1 MNIVRKG
8 TTQVVQ
14 QNKHENEM
22 EYLTFPSITATGIV
36 GHAFSTRIG
45 GASKGYFGEANYSFT
60 RGDVREDVEENYRRM
75 AQILGYGRS
84 LEHFV
89 TTFQTHTSNVR
100 VITADDMG
108 KGVIKERDYVD
119 VDGMITNIPGIIL
132 TTFHADCPPIYFVDP
147 VKRAIGLSH
156 SGWKG
161 TVSRIG
167 RSTVE
172 AMTREYGSKPSDIIC
187 AVGPSICVDCYEVS
201 GDVADKFI
209 DEFGIKD
216 VPEYIPDGDSAGH
229 IVYRKSGGKYQ
240 LNLWEA
246 IRHTLIEAGVKP
258 ENIEITDICTHCNPD
273 YLFSHRTAGE
283 KRGNLAAFLVLN

>member
-8 TTQVVQ
+8 TIQVVR
-14 QNKHENEM
+14 QNKHENKM

-36 GHAFSTRIG
+36 SHAFSTRIG

-172 AMTREYGSKPSDIIC
+172 AMTREYGSNPSDIIC

-201 GDVADKFI
+201 SDVADKFI

-229 IVYRKSGGKYQ
+229 IVYKKAGGKYQ